1 MRRRRA
7 LSLIAVA
14 GLGAV
19 VLVAP
24 ATSSQVPTTAV
35 GVAAAGPCA
44 SPYLPLYAESLTG
57 SDLSSRRQ
65 LWPAQPVAPPP
76 TDGTDLDHA
85 RPRYLAG
92 PDTDGDGR
100 GDQVTID
107 LGSGEQVMVITRG
120 DGEVRVGL
128 TGSNL
133 GDLTSRPVGDLDG
146 DGRDEV
152 MFLARPSG
160 RGEDRIFVL
169 PGATAVGSHQADE
182 VSIEIP
188 SYFLYGAGDQLD
200 GPADDLVVTDTVEE
214 RSGLVAGPD
223 VMEPGPGGRVVSF
236 PITEPIDGY
245 PAGVFD
251 LGDARPAVAT
261 VDGSGSRFVVRLWR
275 DGDITSFATAG
286 ADLGS
291 AFLTVTMTR
300 ADGRT
305 YLRAGTGDRGGST
318 TFTWDVDDP
327 CRSLPAA
334 APGGTGTGDPAS
346 PATPVSGEAS
356 YTG

>member
-1 MRRRRA
+1 MRRRGA
-7 LSLIAVA
+7 WSLAAAA

-19 VLVAP
+19 ALTAP
-24 ATSSQVPTTAV
+24 ATSSQVPATTT
-35 GVAAAGPCA
+35 GGPCA
-44 SPYLPLYAESLTG
+44 EPFLPLYAAETSADG
-57 SDLSSRRQ
+57 VSVRRQ
-65 LWPAQPVAPPP
+65 LWPEQPVSPPP

-120 DGEVRVGL
+120 DGEVRVGQR
-128 TGSNL
+128 GSNL

-152 MFLARPSG
+152 MFLVRPAG
-160 RGEDRIFVL
+160 PGEDRIFVL
-169 PGATAVGSHQADE
+169 PGTTPVGSHQADE

-188 SYFLYGAGDQLD
+188 SYFLFGAGDQLE
-200 GPADDLVVTDTVEE
+200 GAGDDLLVTTEAGA
-214 RSGLVAGPD
+214 GLVSGRE
-223 VMEPGPGGRVVSF
+223 VMAPGPGGRIETF
-236 PITEPIDGY
+236 PIATSLEGY

-261 VDGSGSRFVVRLWR
+261 VESGGSRAVVRLVR
-275 DGDITSFATAG
+275 DGVETSFATAG
-286 ADLGS
+286 KDLGDT
-291 AFLTVTMTR
+291 FLSVSMSR

-305 YLRAGTGDRGGST
+305 YLRAGAGDRGGSLG
-318 TFTWDVDDP
+318 FTWDVDEP
-327 CRSLPAA
+327 CRALGAGGDGVGPDAGDAPAPAA
-334 APGGTGTGDPAS
+334 PVPGQ
-346 PATPVSGEAS
+346 AT